1 MAGKQ
6 SRGSSKLGAMSRE
19 TLHRNI
25 NAARESY
32 QLERRWKYGQPAID
46 RVSAVLNVTEIGVA
60 GSILDSIIK
69 LQGEERQIGVLV
81 FPYGIPVVDGVRIEV
96 NIDEATN

>member
-25 NAARESY
+25 KATHESY
-32 QLERRWKYGQPAID
+32 QAERWWKYGQPAID
-46 RVSAVLNVTEIGVA
+46 RVSAVLNVTEIGVGP

-81 FPYGIPVVDGVRIEV
+81 FLRDSGG
-96 NIDEATN
+96 